1 MTDETT
7 TQDSLPDDG
16 IPPEGEV
23 QLLRDYAEKAYLDY
37 SMYVILDRALPH
49 IGDGLKPV
57 QRRIVYAMS
66 ELGLKAGAKFKKSA
80 RTVGDVIGKFH
91 PHGDSAAY
99 EAMVLMAQSFSYR
112 YTLIDGQG
120 NWGSSDEPKSFAAMR
135 YTESRLMAYS
145 NLLLEELGQGTVD
158 WGPNFDGTMEEPLTL
173 PAQLPNLLL
182 NGTTGIAV
190 GMATDVPPH
199 NMREI
204 ASACIRLLEEPKTDE
219 AQLLEHVKGP
229 DYPTGAPIITPA
241 AEIAQMYATG
251 KGMVRQRAEW
261 ALEEG
266 EIVITALP
274 YQVSGSRVLEQIAD
288 QMNNKKLPM
297 VTDLRD
303 ESDHENPTRLIVI
316 PRSNRI
322 DIEALMS
329 HLFSSTDLEKSHRV
343 NLNVIGIDGKP
354 SVKSLR
360 TILTEWLK
368 FRMITVRRR
377 LQYRLDKINHRLHML
392 EGLLIAF
399 LNLDEVIRIV
409 REDDHPKKE
418 LIAKFSLSEIQADYI
433 LDTRLRQLARLEE
446 MKIQAERDEL
456 EKEKSEI
463 ETVLGS
469 ATRLKTMVRKEISKA
484 AEEYGDD
491 RRSLIVDAAVE
502 AKSFSEED
510 LMVTEP
516 VTVVLSNMGW
526 IRAAKGHDID
536 AAGLNYKAGD
546 SLRTF
551 TLGKSNQPVHI
562 IDSTGRSYS
571 LPSHTLPSARGQGE
585 PVTGRLSPPSGVEFM
600 ALQMGAPEQKI
611 LMASDAG
618 YGFICQMQ
626 DLHANKKAGKAV
638 LNLPAES
645 KVLPPCAIS
654 DLETSLLVAVSNEGR
669 MVVFPVA
676 DLPELSRGK
685 GNKIISIP
693 SSRVKSRE
701 EFMVAIAVVPDQKS
715 VLVHSGKR
723 HMKLKF
729 SELDVFRCE
738 RGRRGAKLP
747 RGFQRVDALSL
758 EFDAAAQEPN
768 EAPSAE

>member
-1 MTDETT
+1 M
-7 TQDSLPDDG
+7 
-16 IPPEGEV
+16 PPESEV
-23 QLLRDYAEKAYLDY
+23 LLLRDYAERAYLDY
-37 SMYVILDRALPH
+37 SMYVILDRALPN

-120 NWGSSDEPKSFAAMR
+120 NWGSSDDPKSFAAMR

-158 WGPNFDGTMEEPLTL
+158 WGPNFDGTMEEPLVL

-204 ASACIRLLEEPKTDE
+204 AAACIRLLEEPKAE
-219 AQLLEHVKGP
+219 MSQILEHVKGP
-229 DYPTGAPIITPA
+229 DYPTGAPIVTPA
-241 AEIAQMYATG
+241 EEIAQMYETG

-261 ALEEG
+261 TREDG

-274 YQVSGSRVLEQIAD
+274 YQVSGSKVLEQIAD

-303 ESDHENPTRLIVI
+303 ESDHENPTRLIVV

-322 DIEALMS
+322 DVEALML

-354 SVKSLR
+354 AVKSLR

-377 LQYRLDKINHRLHML
+377 LQFRLDKINQRLHLL

-409 REDDHPKKE
+409 REEEHPKKE
-418 LIAKFSLSEIQADYI
+418 LIKKFDLSETQADYI

-446 MKIQAERDEL
+446 MKIKAERDEL
-456 EKEKSEI
+456 EEEKSKI
-463 ETVLGS
+463 EQLLGS
-469 ATRLKTMVRKEISKA
+469 ATRLKTLVRKEITNA
-484 AEEYGDD
+484 AEEYGDE
-491 RRSLIVDAAVE
+491 RRSAILDSVTE

-551 TLGKSNQPVHI
+551 ALGKSNQPVHI

-571 LPSHTLPSARGQGE
+571 LAAHSLPSARGQGE

-618 YGFICQMQ
+618 YGFICQVQ
-626 DLHANKKAGKAV
+626 DLQANKKAGKAV
-638 LNLPAES
+638 LTLPAES
-645 KVLPPCAIS
+645 KVLPPCDIA
-654 DLETSLLVAVSNEGR
+654 DTETSLLVAVSNEGR

-693 SSRVKSRE
+693 SARVKSRE
-701 EFMVAIAVVPDQKS
+701 EFMAAIVVVPDQKS

-729 SELDVFRCE
+729 GELDHFRCE

-758 EFDAAAQEPN
+758 EQDAQTQAQAQSN
-768 EAPSAE
+768 EEEQSE